1 MRNTERD
8 PTLAV
13 TVKRAGHSR
22 TPQTMC
28 FAPQRSCPP
37 ARPADAHLRDGVE
50 KDLRQRS
57 GEPRETA
64 EWCTPTVRA
73 TPRRDRPKA
82 ELPRACDIDVVLAR
96 SLKARPCARCECPRL
111 RGPQ

>member
-1 MRNTERD
+1 H
-8 PTLAV
+8 TLAV
-13 TVKRAGHSR
+13 QQAGRAHRKPPHTIGLPPSR
-22 TPQTMC
+22 
-28 FAPQRSCPP
+28 PP
-37 ARPADAHLRDGVE
+37 PRARPAAAHLREGVK
-50 KDLRQRS
+50 KDLRQGS
-57 GEPRETA
+57 GEPRETG